1 MNKMKVEQSSQGVY
15 PTSIL
20 IDGGGLLHKVHWPT
34 GGAVK
39 DLIDGIE
46 RYIRKLIP
54 CSDVYIIFDRY
65 KVDSIKNTRC
75 KDWLIPTNPP
85 AHTSKRA
92 TI

>member
-1 MNKMKVEQSSQGVY
+1 MEVAY
-15 PTSIL
+15 F
-20 IDGGGLLHKVHWPT
+20 KVHWPT

-65 KVDSIKNTRC
+65 KVDSIKSGTRIARIG
-75 KDWLIPTNPP
+75 LFQRTHQLTLQRELP
-85 AHTSKRA
+85 S
-92 TI
+92 